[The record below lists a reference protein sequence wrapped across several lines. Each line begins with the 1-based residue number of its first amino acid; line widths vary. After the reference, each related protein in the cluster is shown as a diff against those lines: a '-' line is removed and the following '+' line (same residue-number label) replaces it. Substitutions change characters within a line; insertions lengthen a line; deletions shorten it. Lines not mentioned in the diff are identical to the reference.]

1 MVESH
6 IFITQVFISDIT
18 LSWNRW
24 SSIYYLYLCILFN
37 SLPLVAFSLHGWPHF
52 FPVQWYQ
59 ITSGQCH
66 CQPSLWPM
74 YWSKDKYLIISLQRA
89 AVQFLNYGHSPYNER
104 SSCSIF
110 NNVDKPCRAFNT
122 YQSNIGSYLSIPIFG
137 GVKCLL
143 RNKHFKSGFT
153 HSWREVGSELL
164 GFRWCWKHA
173 ALVEMKMHRLS
184 SVSPRSMK
192 FSEYLKT

>member
-1 MVESH
+1 MERSFSAVGIPRRHLTLSPSMCSWGLPEDHTHDPFRGGFQTQREAPCCAFARVFPNLNDQNFLAMPWSKGS

-24 SSIYYLYLCILFN
+24 SSIYYLYSCILFN

-89 AVQFLNYGHSPYNER
+89 AVQFLNYGHSPYNEKVILFFFQQCR
-104 SSCSIF
+104 QAVSCI
-110 NNVDKPCRAFNT
+110 
-122 YQSNIGSYLSIPIFG
+122 
-137 GVKCLL
+137 
-143 RNKHFKSGFT
+143 
-153 HSWREVGSELL
+153 
-164 GFRWCWKHA
+164 
-173 ALVEMKMHRLS
+173 
-184 SVSPRSMK
+184 
-192 FSEYLKT
+192 

>member
-24 SSIYYLYLCILFN
+24 SSIYYLYSCILFN

-74 YWSKDKYLIISLQRA
+74 YWSKDKYLLISLQRA
-89 AVQFLNYGHSPYNER
+89 AVQFLNYGHSPYNEKIILFYFQQCR
-104 SSCSIF
+104 QAVSC
-110 NNVDKPCRAFNT
+110 T

-137 GVKCLL
+137 GVRCLL
-143 RNKHFKSGFT
+143 RNKHFKSGST
-153 HSWREVGSELL
+153 HS
-164 GFRWCWKHA
+164 
-173 ALVEMKMHRLS
+173 
-184 SVSPRSMK
+184 
-192 FSEYLKT
+192 